1 MPATMTKEMLVWAAT
16 LKEVCQ
22 QPEVVIKEE

>member
-1 MPATMTKEMLVWAAT
+1 MIKEMLVWVAI

-22 QPEVVIKEE
+22 QPEVAIKEE